1 MNYNNPYGN
10 PYYNPYQQY
19 PYTAQQSYQQLQYQQ
34 PNQVQQPQMQ
44 QAQTNYLPLTF
55 VSGIEGAK
63 AFIVPANSIIYL
75 KDSES
80 NLLFEKKADAQ
91 GKYTMTA
98 FELKQVD
105 LNNPNKNND
114 VQQPQVEYLTK
125 KDLKDYATFEDINKL
140 QIKIQNSLDKVFNR
154 IDNLTDVKSN
164 KYNNSNN
171 NNNINKNM
179 KDSD

>member
-1 MNYNNPYGN
+1 MNYNNNPYAN

-19 PYTAQQSYQQLQYQQ
+19 PYTAQQNYQQ
-34 PNQVQQPQMQ
+34 PQYQQPQMQ
-44 QAQTNYLPLTF
+44 QVQTQTNYLPLTF

-98 FELKQVD
+98 FELKQID

-171 NNNINKNM
+171 NNINKNM

>member
-1 MNYNNPYGN
+1 MNYNNNPYAN

-19 PYTAQQSYQQLQYQQ
+19 PYTQGNTQGTQQYTQYQQ
-34 PNQVQQPQMQ
+34 MPQQPQLQ
-44 QAQTNYLPLTF
+44 QPQTNYLPLTF

-63 AFIVPANSIIYL
+63 AFIVPANSVIYL

-80 NLLFEKKADAQ
+80 NLLFEKKADSQ

-105 LNNPNKNND
+105 PSNPNKNNSNA
-114 VQQPQVEYLTK
+114 QQPNVDYLTK
-125 KDLKDYATFEDINKL
+125 KDLKDYATLEDINKL

-154 IDNLTDVKSN
+154 IDNLTNVNTKVN
-164 KYNNSNN
+164 KKESE
-171 NNNINKNM
+171 
-179 KDSD
+179 